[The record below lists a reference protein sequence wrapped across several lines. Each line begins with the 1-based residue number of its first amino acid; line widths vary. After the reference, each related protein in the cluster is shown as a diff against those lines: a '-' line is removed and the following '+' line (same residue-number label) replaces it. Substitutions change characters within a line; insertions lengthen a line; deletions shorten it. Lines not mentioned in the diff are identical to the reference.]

1 MLAGGFNF
9 FKAVLEEPRKV
20 RDMSQYEKVTP
31 EFKKNLMNRMHKQNP
46 FWSLLSMELLDVR
59 KGWAQIK
66 VPFSEKLVNAI
77 GIVHGGVIFSPAD
90 SAIGVALVGLLQRD
104 ELITTIEMKI
114 NYLKPFDSGAII
126 AEGKIIHRGT
136 HTAVGEA
143 EVKDAAG
150 NVIAKAL
157 GTYMIMNNNKRNRLQ
172 QNRLSP

>member
-1 MLAGGFNF
+1 
-9 FKAVLEEPRKV
+9 
-20 RDMSQYEKVTP
+20 MSEYEKVAP
-31 EFKKNLMNRMHKQNP
+31 EFKKNLMNRMHTQNP
-46 FWSLLSMELLDVR
+46 FWSLLGMELLDVR

-66 VPFSEKLVNAI
+66 VPFSEKIVNAI

-90 SAIGVALVGLLQRD
+90 SAIGVALAGLLHRD
-104 ELITTIEMKI
+104 ELITTVEMKI

-157 GTYMIMNNNKRNRLQ
+157 GTYMIMKNKKSNRMQ
-172 QNRLSP
+172 PNRLSP